1 MKDFIEPITPIKTQE
16 DKDFMREM
24 IFGEFTIIP
33 EYIQS
38 KNISSD
44 VETYVLKDENE
55 LEAVL
60 EINFNSMMYKITLDN
75 YVEEKEYIILD
86 NLL

>member
-38 KNISSD
+38 KNISIR
-44 VETYVLKDENE
+44 KR
-55 LEAVL
+55 
-60 EINFNSMMYKITLDN
+60 
-75 YVEEKEYIILD
+75 
-86 NLL
+86 